1 MKALRLVLITSMC
14 IMMALAAKAQVKIGE
29 NKLETSPH
37 HWLEI
42 DKTDSLFIV
51 TDDLFLGLTDNPH
64 RLGTSPNPATDAI
77 MLKLYGYGLNQFIP
91 SLVSPQ
97 VQQTYFFGPVKTNVF
112 AGIADDG
119 SLMEVPL
126 SLIIEVADSSQ
137 ADLSF
142 YNGQDTFGT
151 ADLLVLDT
159 IFATDNELRDS
170 TAVLRTL
177 INNSQEADND
187 TITGNE
193 YIDEIELIGDSL
205 AFREN
210 VANELGSVNE
220 IGISLTPLIEDVTFY
235 LADGAL
241 DENRTVDGAT
251 NTLTFNNLDSFEVN
265 ANDFV
270 VLNGEETTIQQDGE
284 DIILINAAED
294 VKFKSGTADSILV
307 LDNTGTIYA
316 GEYGDSSQVGTV
328 STILA
333 VDGDGK
339 VIEIGI
345 PDILSSDVDSTIYN
359 NDGDLTGDRVLD
371 GTVSQYD
378 LTYDNLGTFDIN
390 ADSVQLSSVVQGDG
404 FGIDDTEFPA
414 TIIGSTADGVLIDV
428 TIDEILASDPD
439 STIYNFDGDLTG
451 DRVLDGTVS
460 EYDLT
465 YDNLGT
471 FDINADS
478 VQLSS
483 VVQGDGFG
491 TDDTEFP
498 ATIIGSTADGV
509 LIDVTIDEILASDP
523 DSTIYT
529 HDGTLTAQRTMTM
542 GEVGTP
548 RNLFFVSP
556 DGLDTT
562 VIAPDGRVGIGTG
575 SFTANSVSS
584 DVKLEVNGDILAI
597 KVHSSSDRRFK
608 KNITGIESALEK
620 VLSIEGVTYDFRQ
633 KDFPNRNFP
642 QGQQVGFIAQN
653 VESVLP
659 EVVITN
665 GDGYKAVD
673 YAKITALLN
682 EAIKEQQ
689 AQIDILKKELRAS
702 DDLNAS
708 LSDEIMTIKQM
719 IKDISRLAD
728 ADED

>member
-51 TDDLFLGLTDNPH
+51 TDDLFLGITNNPH
-64 RLGTSPNPATDAI
+64 RLGTSPSPATDAI

-97 VQQTYFFGPVKTNVF
+97 MQQTYFLGPVKTNVF

-126 SLIIEVADSSQ
+126 SLIIEVADSTQ

-151 ADLLVLDT
+151 ADLMVLDT

-170 TAVLRTL
+170 TAILRTL
-177 INNSQEADND
+177 IANSQESDGD
-187 TITGNE
+187 TLTGNE
-193 YIDEIELIGDSL
+193 YINEIELIGDSL

-210 VANELGSVNE
+210 VANEMGLVNE
-220 IGISLTPLIEDVTFY
+220 IGISLSPLVEGTTFY
-235 LADGAL
+235 LSDGTF
-241 DENRTVDGAT
+241 DEDRTVEGAT
-251 NTLTFNNLDSFEVN
+251 HTLTFNNLDSFEVN

-270 VLNGEETTIQQDGE
+270 VLNGRQTTIQQSGQ
-284 DIILINAAED
+284 DIIQINAAED
-294 VKFKSGTADSILV
+294 VKFRSTLTDSILL
-307 LDNTGTIYA
+307 LDDSGTLFLNA
-316 GEYGDSSQVGTV
+316 YGDSSINGTV

-333 VDGDGK
+333 VDADGN

-345 PDILSSDVDSTIYN
+345 PDILSTDIDSTIYN
-359 NDGDLTGDRVLD
+359 SDGDLTGDRVLD
-371 GTVSQYD
+371 GTVSEYD
-378 LTYDNLGTFDIN
+378 LTYDNIGTFDIN

-439 STIYNFDGDLTG
+439 STIY
-451 DRVLDGTVS
+451 
-460 EYDLT
+460 
-465 YDNLGT
+465 
-471 FDINADS
+471 
-478 VQLSS
+478 
-483 VVQGDGFG
+483 
-491 TDDTEFP
+491 
-498 ATIIGSTADGV
+498 
-509 LIDVTIDEILASDP
+509 
-523 DSTIYT
+523 T
-529 HDGTLTAQRTMTM
+529 HDGTLTAERTMTM

-556 DGLDTT
+556 DGVDTT
-562 VIAPDGRVGIGTG
+562 VIAPNGRIGIGTG
-575 SFTANSVSS
+575 TFTPNSTGSFAS

-633 KDFPNRNFP
+633 EDFPNRNFP
-642 QGQQVGFIAQN
+642 KGQQVGFIAQN
-653 VESVLP
+653 VETVLP
-659 EVVITN
+659 EVVITD

-689 AQIDILKKELRAS
+689 AQIDALTNKLKAS

-708 LSDEIMTIKQM
+708 LSNEILSIKKM
-719 IKDISRLAD
+719 IKDISHLAD
-728 ADED
+728 SDED